1 MPVPSNPPKMSA
13 PIDAVQVR
21 DFFSRPARVAPS
33 DFLRREVSARMHE
46 RLELVKITP
55 LRVLDAGCG
64 PGADLAQLHKDY
76 PAAQIIGLD
85 AAQAMMQAARA
96 PASKLSSLNQFLS
109 KLLPAKTGVD
119 LLCGDLGDLPLAPNS
134 IDLVWSNLALHW
146 HPWRCCSTVH

>member
-1 MPVPSNPPKMSA
+1 MPCQLVKAAPHRDGPVPCTLPTLSHLTRLPMLVPTSPPKMSA

-21 DFFSRPARVAPS
+21 DLFFRPARIAPS

-76 PAAQIIGLD
+76 P
-85 AAQAMMQAARA
+85 
-96 PASKLSSLNQFLS
+96 
-109 KLLPAKTGVD
+109 
-119 LLCGDLGDLPLAPNS
+119 
-134 IDLVWSNLALHW
+134 
-146 HPWRCCSTVH
+146 